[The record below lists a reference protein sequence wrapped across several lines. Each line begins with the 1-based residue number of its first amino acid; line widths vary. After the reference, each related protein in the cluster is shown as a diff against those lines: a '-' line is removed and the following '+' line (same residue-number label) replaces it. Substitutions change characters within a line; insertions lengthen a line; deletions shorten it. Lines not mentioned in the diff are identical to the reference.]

1 MLISQAAKN
10 REKYLELVLRFDSQ
24 YERVFTA
31 FERIY
36 IQKERAELLQNGD
49 WKIPETLEQKVQDTL
64 TRIVRIN
71 WEPYK

>member
-1 MLISQAAKN
+1 MQSRESRE
-10 REKYLELVLRFDSQ
+10 REKELSLVLRFDSQ

-36 IQKERAELLQNGD
+36 IQKERAEILQYGD
-49 WKIPETLEQKVQDTL
+49 WKIPEELERKVQETL

-71 WEPYK
+71 WQPYKD